1 MNDSVCAF
9 FAHTA
14 NNRKEYNFTYHNLDL
29 VILAGYRVNSKR
41 VREFNIVEKVYI
53 RNLEKL
59 EEL

>member
-14 NNRKEYNFTYHNLDL
+14 NNRKEYNFTYPNLDL
-29 VILAGYRVNSKR
+29 VILEGYRVNSKR